1 VGNKVIFVHAVIITT
16 VCRGREESNV
26 RVVAVVTS
34 TRSQTA
40 GVWFTQKATERKSL
54 AGPGLLPPCSA
65 GPGRL
70 DLDLDLDP
78 QPSAPRQKG
87 ANYWGW
93 GYAKLR

>member
-65 GPGRL
+65 GPAGPGPGPPTQR
-70 DLDLDLDP
+70 
-78 QPSAPRQKG
+78 AETKRRQLLG
-87 ANYWGW
+87 LGVC
-93 GYAKLR
+93 